1 MRDTEGTLHHGIKK
15 NLKKEYP
22 MKIFV
27 NEKEYDYPSGITYS
41 ELAKD
46 FEKDYDSDII
56 LAIEGVKYRELFRP
70 VKEGEHISFE
80 PLTGIAGHKSYKR
93 SACMLMLKAFYD
105 VIDNSLIDRVKVEFS
120 IGKAYYC
127 TYRGDFKLDEEK
139 LALIKKRM
147 EELVEEDIPFKKTQM
162 DLNKALERFDE
173 HGMAMK
179 KRLFKY
185 RRYSTVNI
193 YSLNKYEDYYYG
205 YMVPSTGYIKW
216 FDLLPYDEGFMLVLP
231 ERKDSDHDVA
241 HFTPSPKLFKTMKE
255 STAWGEMLEISGV
268 AELNDCIAGGRFNDL
283 VLVQEA
289 LMEKKIADIA
299 EDIIGR
305 GGRKFIMI
313 AGPSSSG
320 KTSFSHR
327 LSIELRAHGY
337 KPHPIALD
345 NYFKNR
351 ADTPLDEFGNKNY
364 ECLEALNVELFNQ
377 NMTDLLAG
385 KEVQLPTYNFLTG
398 MSEMNGPVMKLG
410 EEDVLVIEG
419 IHGLN
424 DELSYSL
431 PKDSKYKIY
440 ISALTTLN
448 VDEHNRIPTT
458 DARLLRRMVR
468 DFRTRGASA
477 SKTLDMWAS
486 VRRGEDENIFP
497 YQESADVM
505 FNSAHI
511 YELAL
516 LKQYAEPLLFGIEE
530 DDPQYFE
537 AKRLLKFLEYFLGA
551 STEGI
556 PNNSIVREFVGGSV
570 FPV

>member
-1 MRDTEGTLHHGIKK
+1 MKITVNGQEY
-15 NLKKEYP
+15 EYP
-22 MKIFV
+22 
-27 NEKEYDYPSGITYS
+27 EGITYK
-41 ELAKD
+41 ELVKD
-46 FEKDYDSDII
+46 FQKDYKNDIV
-56 LAIEGVKYRELFRP
+56 LAVEDHKYRELFRT
-70 VKEGEHISFE
+70 VRAGKDITFE
-80 PLTGIAGHKSYKR
+80 TTADNAGHKAYKR

-105 VIDNSLIDRVKVEFS
+105 VVDPALIERIKIEFS

-127 TYRGDFKLDEEK
+127 SYKGNFKVGDVLDKVKE
-139 LALIKKRM
+139 RM
-147 EELVEEDIPFKKTQM
+147 LELVSEDIPYEKKQM
-162 DLNKALERFDE
+162 DLDTAMARFDE
-173 HGMAMK
+173 FGMSIK
-179 KRLFKY
+179 KELFKY

-193 YSLNKYEDYYYG
+193 YSLNKYEDYYFG
-205 YMVPSTGYIKW
+205 YMVPSTGYIRQ
-216 FDLLPYDEGFMLVLP
+216 FDLQLYDEGFVLILP
-231 ERKDSDHDVA
+231 ERKHMEDVGG
-241 HFTPSPKLFKTMKE
+241 FVPSEKLFLTMKE
-255 STAWGEMLEISGV
+255 NTGWCDMMEVSTV
-268 AELNDCIAGGRFNDL
+268 AQLNDCIASGGFSDL
-283 VLVQEA
+283 MLVQEA
-289 LMEKKIADIA
+289 LMEKKIGDIAADI
-299 EDIIGR
+299 IKQ

-337 KPHPIALD
+337 RPHPIALD

-351 ADTPLDEFGNKNY
+351 DEAPLDEFGNKNF
-364 ECLEALNVELFNQ
+364 ECLGALNVELFNR

-385 KEVQLPTYNFLTG
+385 KEVQLPTYDFITG
-398 MSEMNGPVMKLG
+398 LSKVNGPVMKLG
-410 EEDVLVIEG
+410 DEDVLVIEG

-431 PKDSKYKIY
+431 PRDSKYKIY

-448 VDEHNRIPTT
+448 VDEHNRVATT

-477 SKTLDMWAS
+477 AKTLGMWAS

-497 YQESADVM
+497 FQESADVM
-505 FNSAHI
+505 FNSSLV
-511 YELAL
+511 YELSV
-516 LKQYAEPLLFGIEE
+516 LKQYAEPLLFSIKKEE
-530 DDPQYFE
+530 PEYLE
-537 AKRLLKFLEYFLGA
+537 AKRLLKFLEYFLGV